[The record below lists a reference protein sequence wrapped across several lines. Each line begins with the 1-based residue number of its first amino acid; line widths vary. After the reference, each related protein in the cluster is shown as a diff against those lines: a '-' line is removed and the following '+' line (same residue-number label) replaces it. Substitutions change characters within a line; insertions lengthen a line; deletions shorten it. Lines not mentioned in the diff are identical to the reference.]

1 MKVLV
6 VDDVGYTRHFHV
18 RLLQK
23 FGHDVLSAEGGAQAL
38 KILERDLSVDIV
50 LTDLMMR
57 DMDGVELY
65 KNSLRISRVLDGGQ
79 ATPPAFILMTA
90 LRPGGTSQQK
100 DIEKLRIAKEIG
112 FLDVLYKPI
121 EPELLKATLD
131 NVKFARGKQVVDT
144 VSTVRRIEETVNQLI
159 AQQDLDTSN
168 TFMESLRGQL
178 ERLEDATSKIESV
191 AAKR

>member
-23 FGHDVLSAEGGAQAL
+23 VGYDVLSTEGGPQAL
-38 KILERDLSVDIV
+38 KMLERDLSIDVV

-57 DMDGVELY
+57 DMDGVELF
-65 KNSLRISRVLDGGQ
+65 KNSMRISRVLDGGQ
-79 ATPPAFILMTA
+79 ATPPVFILMTA

-100 DIEKLRIAKEIG
+100 DIEKLRMAKEIG

-121 EPELLKATLD
+121 EPDLLKSTFES
-131 NVKFARGKQVVDT
+131 VKFARGNKAIDI
-144 VSTVRRIEETVNQLI
+144 VSAVRRVEEIVSQLLE
-159 AQQDLDTSN
+159 QKDLEASS
-168 TFMESLRGQL
+168 TFIDQLRSQL
-178 ERLEDATSKIESV
+178 DRLENASV
-191 AAKR
+191 EMAAKGD

>member
-23 FGHDVLSAEGGAQAL
+23 FGYDVSSAETGPQAL
-38 KILERDLSVDIV
+38 KMLERDMSIDVV

-65 KNSLRISRVLDGGQ
+65 KSSMRISRVVDGGQ
-79 ATPPAFILMTA
+79 ATPPVFILMTA

-100 DIEKLRIAKEIG
+100 DIEKLRMAKEIG

-121 EPELLKATLD
+121 EPDHLKSTLE
-131 NVKFARGKQVVDT
+131 NVKFARGKKAVDT
-144 VSTVRRIEETVNQLI
+144 VGASRRVQETVDQLI
-159 AQQDLDTSN
+159 AGKDLEASN
-168 TFMESLRGQL
+168 TFIDSLRNQL
-178 ERLEDATSKIESV
+178 DRLENASLEMTPETK
-191 AAKR
+191 